1 MIKKVAPNSLMAN
14 IMLSLL
20 TTAGLYFVLITA
32 AMVTG
37 LIEGLNL
44 SRATAG
50 YIVAANGYGASIGA
64 FAAIFAIKRI
74 SWRPV
79 SAVLLVMLMGWDI
92 FSVFITDGDS
102 LKYVR
107 FAHGLTGGGLIGIGF
122 SVIGRTKA
130 PDRVFGMLLLIQYG
144 FGGIG
149 LMFLPK
155 LVPVFGMPVIF
166 LTLVGFSIVTLMAL
180 PFLPDYPPKKKAVEN
195 RGSGKSS
202 IVPLTAALFAVFFF
216 QTANMGLAAYI
227 IELGKSEGLTT
238 NSISTTLGIAN
249 WIAMS
254 GAALVYVIGVK
265 YGRFRPV
272 MIGIIVTILG
282 MAGFHYSEMGGV
294 FFAANVVTGITW
306 AFLIPYLLGLCSAFD
321 TQGQLT
327 ALAGFFSKMGLASGP
342 LIAAL
347 IVGDGNY
354 SLIINM
360 AIAGMVVCTIVV
372 FGPVRL
378 LDRKTSEI
386 DLNSEKTAL

>member
-1 MIKKVAPNSLMAN
+1 MIRKTAPNSLMAN
-14 IMLSLL
+14 VILSLL

-37 LIEGLNL
+37 LIEGLAL
-44 SRATAG
+44 SRDTAG

-64 FAAIFAIKRI
+64 FLAIFAIKRI

-92 FSVFITDGDS
+92 FSVFITDGES
-102 LKYVR
+102 LKYIR

-122 SVIGRTKA
+122 SVIARTKA
-130 PDRVFGMLLLIQYG
+130 PDRVFGMLLLVQYG
-144 FGGIG
+144 LGGVG

-155 LVPVFGMPVIF
+155 LVPLFGMPVIF
-166 LTLVGFSIVTLMAL
+166 LTLVGFSVVTLIAL
-180 PFLPDYPPKKKAVEN
+180 PFLPDYPPKKSAVEKMAK
-195 RGSGKSS
+195 GKFP
-202 IVPLTAALFAVFFF
+202 IVPLAAALFAVFFF
-216 QTANMGLAAYI
+216 QAANMGLAAYI

-254 GAALVYVIGVK
+254 GAAFVYLIGAK
-265 YGRFRPV
+265 YGRARPV
-272 MIGIIVTILG
+272 MVGILLTILG
-282 MAGFHYSEMGGV
+282 MAAFHYSEMDGV
-294 FFAANVVTGITW
+294 FFGANVVTGITW
-306 AFLIPYLLGLCSAFD
+306 AFMMPYLLGLCSEFD

-354 SLIINM
+354 TLIINM
-360 AIAGMVVCTIVV
+360 AIIGMAMCTMAV
-372 FGPVRL
+372 FGPVL
-378 LDRKTSEI
+378 MLDRKALKI
-386 DLNSEKTAL
+386 EKAAL

>member
-1 MIKKVAPNSLMAN
+1 MIRKVAPNGLMAD

-20 TTAGLYFVLITA
+20 TTAGLYFVLITS

-37 LIEGLNL
+37 LIEGLDL
-44 SRATAG
+44 SRDTAG

-64 FAAIFAIKRI
+64 FVVIFAIKRI

-92 FSVFITDGDS
+92 LSVFMTDGES

-122 SVIGRTKA
+122 SVIARTKA
-130 PDRVFGMLLLIQYG
+130 PDRVFGMLLLVQYG
-144 FGGIG
+144 LGGIG

-155 LVPVFGMPVIF
+155 LVPAFGMPVIYF
-166 LTLVGFSIVTLMAL
+166 TLVGFSIVTLMTL
-180 PFLPDYPPKKKAVEN
+180 PFLPDYPPKQKAVEN
-195 RGSGKSS
+195 KGEKKFPL
-202 IVPLTAALFAVFFF
+202 IPLTAALFAVFFF

-238 NSISTTLGIAN
+238 NSISTTLGVAN

-254 GAALVYVIGVK
+254 GAALVYMIGVK
-265 YGRFRPV
+265 YGRVRPV
-272 MIGIIVTILG
+272 MIGIVVTVLG
-282 MAGFHYSEMGGV
+282 MAGFHYSEMDGV

-306 AFLIPYLLGLCSAFD
+306 AFLIPYLLGLCSEFD

-354 SLIINM
+354 TLIINM
-360 AIAGMVVCTIVV
+360 AIIGMVICTIAV
-372 FGPVRL
+372 FGPALL
-378 LDRKTSEI
+378 LDRKA
-386 DLNSEKTAL
+386 LRNEKTVL